1 MAFCFSDRSD
11 FSGSNCFRRGARF
24 RPCTA
29 GAVLLAAIFAADA
42 AYAAPALPPNLNA
55 GAIQNQYQNAHKP
68 QLPPA
73 PSTQKAVTGPENKP
87 LKGKAGGVK
96 FLLKRIDFTKSRFL
110 SPQYLQ
116 GVAKPYLNKE
126 VTFADLRKLLN
137 TINARYLSMGMLSA
151 QAVLPPQ
158 KIHDGILKIQLVE
171 GKLGQVA
178 VRAEGSS
185 GSPITIPGFFTSRL
199 PLEKGQIVD
208 DASLARSIDFFN
220 RTNNIQLRASL
231 QPGAQ
236 FGLTNVLLYAQE
248 PKQVTFNFGVDNYGY
263 PATGRLEGTESVNL
277 YSPLKLYDRLNV
289 YSVQSQG
296 AIDTSMVYS
305 IPVTSFGTQIGFSYA
320 NSQYT
325 IVNEAY
331 ATLDVKGRSNL
342 YGLNLVQPVYADKHW
357 LIDGGLQYAYD
368 SSHTLIGGVDLGA
381 TNVNKFSLGL
391 TVNGTW
397 SKGAFSMVQTALYS
411 NGMAPPAQTSH
422 PFIYQGS
429 FYGYYSLFP
438 QIYASLLGGW
448 QYTPSNNI
456 TPDELFQVGGE
467 YSVRGFPTY
476 VQAGNSGFF
485 TQMELH
491 YQPVSFFD
499 LYGFYDQAYLWAP
512 VPSYNRLQ
520 SAGLGTKW
528 SLNHLLDRLFHKKSP
543 FSDGL
548 TVNLWAGF
556 PFNRVSP
563 EQKKYEL
570 GAGMDYQIAF

>member
-1 MAFCFSDRSD
+1 MDWLFDKNTD
-11 FSGSNCFRRGARF
+11 TSGFLRF
-24 RPCTA
+24 RAPKTRLCLVA
-29 GAVLLAAIFAADA
+29 ALAALSATTSFGATPI
-42 AYAAPALPPNLNA
+42 PPNINA

-68 QLPPA
+68 KLPPA

-87 LKGKAGGVK
+87 LKGKAGGVR
-96 FLLKRIDFTKSRFL
+96 FLLKRVEFNKSQFL
-110 SPQYLQ
+110 SPKYLQ
-116 GVAKPYLNKE
+116 SVAKPYLNKE
-126 VTFADLRKLLN
+126 VTFSDLRKLLN
-137 TINARYLSMGMLSA
+137 TINARYLHLGMLSA

-158 KIHDGILKIQLVE
+158 KIRNGILKIQLVE
-171 GKLGQVA
+171 GKLGKVMVKGGGA
-178 VRAEGSS
+178 K

-199 PLEKGQIVD
+199 PLEPGQIVN
-208 DASLARSIDFFN
+208 DASLAKSIDFFN
-220 RTNNIQLRASL
+220 RTNNVQLRAAL

-248 PKQVTFNFGVDNYGY
+248 PKQVTLNFGVDNYGY
-263 PATGRLEGTESVNL
+263 PATGRLEGSESLNL
-277 YSPLKLYDRLNV
+277 YSPLKLDDRLNV

-296 AIDTSMVYS
+296 AIDTSLVYS
-305 IPVTSFGTQIGFSYA
+305 IPVSSIGTQVGFSYA

-325 IVNEAY
+325 IVNQAY
-331 ATLDVKGRSNL
+331 AALDVKGRSNL
-342 YGLNLVQPVYADKHW
+342 YGLNLIQPVFANKHW

-391 TVNGTW
+391 TINGNWTR
-397 SKGAFSMVQTALYS
+397 GAFSMVQTAMYS

-422 PFIYQGS
+422 PFLYQGS
-429 FYGYYSLFP
+429 FYGYYDLLP
-438 QIYASLLGGW
+438 QVYTSLLSGW
-448 QYTPSNNI
+448 QYTPNNNI

-467 YSVRGFPTY
+467 YSVRGFPSY

-499 LYGFYDQAYLWAP
+499 LYGFYDQAYIWAP
-512 VPSYNRLQ
+512 VPSYERLQ

-528 SLNHLLDRLFHKKSP
+528 SLQNLLDRMFHKHSP
-543 FSDGL
+543 VSDGL

-563 EQKKYEL
+563 SQKNYEL